1 MGGEEW
7 NETLPSGHG
16 ITAIDTTIQTLQ
28 LPEQELIIQ
37 TGHKSRGG
45 KKKKK

>member
-45 KKKKK
+45 VSQGK